1 VRELTEVVSYE
12 RICGTVASLLF
23 LFARIENEAREIVSK
38 AAGPES
44 LTNVSGARGTLLVW
58 KRMIAADREARPQE
72 ANLAERLWAQ
82 LQDPLD
88 VRNGICHGLVG
99 ASAERGAAPATLIW
113 RVKDGTVSKTYDE
126 LQEMFAW
133 LSRVPQAMDMAS
145 HAVLSKEPSTLQP
158 FPKREF
164 WESEFRIKYDS
175 SV

>member
-1 VRELTEVVSYE
+1 VKELTEVVTYD

-38 AAGPES
+38 VAGPES
-44 LTNVSGARGTLLVW
+44 LTNVIGARGTLLVW
-58 KRMIAADREARPQE
+58 KKMIAADREARPEE
-72 ANLAERLWAQ
+72 AKLAERLWAQ

-99 ASAERGAAPATLIW
+99 ASAERGDAPATLMW
-113 RVKDGTVSKTYDE
+113 RVKDGTVSKTYEE

-133 LSRVPQAMDMAS
+133 LSRVPLAMAMVS
-145 HAVLSKEPSTLQP
+145 HAVCEKDPSTLRP

-164 WESEFRIKYDS
+164 WEDEFRIIYDT